1 MLLTLRNYFASP
13 PMASVFVRALSY
25 TGETCEAET
34 LTLCRNVPS
43 PFRQVLAS
51 WCLAEPQVPGLSP
64 AVPELPTC
72 GPFHR
77 CCVAPGVGL
86 TPQRRKY
93 PACQRGETKR
103 QRLGVEVQEQQS
115 PQRLSFCEESGL
127 SFMKRAL
134 WSACSSAPTQ
144 GQKEQDWALL
154 VQEEALEKQLASGGR
169 TRLDFPPGPAYLAA
183 QGAGCLAPYQ
193 AVALGAG
200 RAGSLP
206 QGCCRSGTAFSGLA
220 HCCRGAFV
228 S

>member
-1 MLLTLRNYFASP
+1 MQKCPQPFQAGAGILVPGRAAGPRPLPSRAGAADLRSFSPLLRGTCGTLR
-13 PMASVFVRALSY
+13 
-25 TGETCEAET
+25 E
-34 LTLCRNVPS
+34 
-43 PFRQVLAS
+43 
-51 WCLAEPQVPGLSP
+51 
-64 AVPELPTC
+64 
-72 GPFHR
+72 
-77 CCVAPGVGL
+77 VGL

-103 QRLGVEVQEQQS
+103 QRLGVEVQEQRP
-115 PQRLSFCEESGL
+115 PQHLSFCKESGL
-127 SFMKRAL
+127 PFRKSAL

-169 TRLDFPPGPAYLAA
+169 TGLDFPPGPAYLAA

-206 QGCCRSGTAFSGLA
+206 QGCRRSGTAFSGLA
-220 HCCRGAFV
+220 RCCRGAFV